1 MQAVLRS
8 HEPAIDA
15 GRGDLALLKLT
26 LEQRREFLL
35 RLLENPNLL
44 EHETLTEM
52 LWSVFHLAD
61 ELAHRPAWPVCPTR
75 ILGTWK
81 TTYDAHMTGWSGSGC
96 DTCSIS
102 RHVPL
107 PFLPRRAHQP
117 LQPGREG
124 GGFVAESAWKKFGAM
139 SLSHYPTSI
148 HMARHDLTESC
159 FATAAENPARP
170 KRAGQ
175 SLLLRPMARALRI
188 AMFEREVRERL
199 SRAAL
204 DTILAHAEV
213 ISEGQRAERNG
224 QDSYLGS
231 TMVTVDLESLG
242 PILREPGDAG
252 TAQRLAALLRAD
264 STIKARMDALAAREV
279 LRVAGARA
287 QGRAHRESRF
297 VRKGRAC
304 SSTLTWRRASDGQQH
319 RAGIQLSRQ
328 CLGILGVA
336 EASYATG
343 RSQASSARRVGE
355 AADRRFT
362 LPGSGGGT
370 RG

>member
-1 MQAVLRS
+1 
-8 HEPAIDA
+8 
-15 GRGDLALLKLT
+15 
-26 LEQRREFLL
+26 
-35 RLLENPNLL
+35 
-44 EHETLTEM
+44 
-52 LWSVFHLAD
+52 
-61 ELAHRPAWPVCPTR
+61 
-75 ILGTWK
+75 
-81 TTYDAHMTGWSGSGC
+81 
-96 DTCSIS
+96 
-102 RHVPL
+102 
-107 PFLPRRAHQP
+107 
-117 LQPGREG
+117 
-124 GGFVAESAWKKFGAM
+124 
-139 SLSHYPTSI
+139 
-148 HMARHDLTESC
+148 MARHDLTEAC

-279 LRVAGARA
+279 LRVAGARPKGVRTEIQIRA
-287 QGRAHRESRF
+287 QGSRVF
-297 VRKGRAC
+297 IDADV
-304 SSTLTWRRASDGQQH
+304 
-319 RAGIQLSRQ
+319 
-328 CLGILGVA
+328 
-336 EASYATG
+336 EAS
-343 RSQASSARRVGE
+343 
-355 AADRRFT
+355 F
-362 LPGSGGGT
+362 
-370 RG
+370 